1 MVQGQQLQ
9 RIERRMPSPITRS
22 PAQAGLRQQGIF
34 MSTLRQLRQSIR
46 QQRRE
51 VTAAEAA
58 SCAEQLA
65 RNTCSHRLLATSQH
79 IAIYL
84 AADGEIDPWPLT
96 LKLWAS
102 GKALYLP
109 VLAPF
114 SRQRLWF
121 ARYMPGDRLVA
132 NRYGIPEPV
141 VRDLIKPWALD
152 LILTPLVAFDTTGHR
167 IGMGGGY
174 YDRSLAFLHSRQHW
188 QKPRRLR
195 LAYEFQKQS
204 SIKPSPWD
212 IPLDG
217 IATEL
222 CIYTAYK

>member
-1 MVQGQQLQ
+1 
-9 RIERRMPSPITRS
+9 
-22 PAQAGLRQQGIF
+22 

-46 QQRRE
+46 QKRRA
-51 VTAAEAA
+51 VTAEEAA
-58 SCAEQLA
+58 SCAEHLA
-65 RNTCSHRLLATSQH
+65 RNTCTHRLVANSHH
-79 IAIYL
+79 IATYL

-96 LKLWAS
+96 HKLWLS
-102 GKALYLP
+102 GKTLYLP

-121 ARYMPGDRLVA
+121 ARYSPGDRLVA

-152 LILTPLVAFDTTGHR
+152 LILMPLVAFDTNGHR

-174 YDRSLAFLHSRQHW
+174 YDRSLAFLHNRQHW
-188 QKPRRLR
+188 QKPRRLG
-195 LAYEFQKQS
+195 LAYEFQKQVL
-204 SIKPSPWD
+204 IEPNPWD

-217 IATEL
+217 IATEA
-222 CIYTAYK
+222 CIYTACG

>member
-1 MVQGQQLQ
+1 
-9 RIERRMPSPITRS
+9 
-22 PAQAGLRQQGIF
+22 
-34 MSTLRQLRQSIR
+34 MSTLRELRQSIR
-46 QQRRE
+46 QKRRAVTEE
-51 VTAAEAA
+51 VAAA
-58 SCAEQLA
+58 CAEQLA
-65 RNTCSHRLLATSQH
+65 RNTGSHRLVANSIH
-79 IAIYL
+79 IATYL

-96 LKLWAS
+96 QKLWSS
-102 GKALYLP
+102 GKTLYLP

-121 ARYMPGDRLVA
+121 ARYLPGDRLVA

-152 LILTPLVAFDTTGHR
+152 LILTPLVAFDMTGNR

-188 QKPRRLR
+188 QKPRRLG
-195 LAYEFQKQS
+195 LAYEFQKQAM
-204 SIKPSPWD
+204 IRPNPWD

-217 IATEL
+217 IATEA
-222 CIYTAYK
+222 CIYTAGS